1 VNRPSESGPTGR
13 PQHPDPTPP
22 RSRDLRPLTRL
33 WPFLRPHRGRVLAAL
48 AALTVSAG
56 SSLVF
61 GLVLRQLVDHGFTA
75 GQPAVLDQVLL
86 AGLVIVAVMAAA
98 SFTRFYLVTW
108 LGERVVADL
117 RLAAFD
123 HALTLDAF
131 YYETAK
137 AGALVSRLTTDTTL
151 LQSVVSTALP
161 IALRNG
167 LILLGGIVLLL
178 ATSPRLTLLALLAVP
193 LVVGSI
199 VVLGRRVRRQSRA
212 LQDRIAD
219 LGGAVEESLGAIR
232 TVQAFGH
239 EPHASRHFG
248 KVVTAT
254 FDAAVRYAR
263 SRAGLNAFVILIVFG
278 AIGVLLWRG
287 GHDVVAG
294 RLSGGDLF
302 AFIFYAGM
310 VAGAVG
316 ALSEV
321 ATDLQ
326 RASGATDRLFELL
339 ATPPTIRAPAAPR
352 PLPSPPT
359 GIVAFEGVT
368 FRYPARPDLPA
379 LDHLSFTAAR
389 GETVALVGPSGAGK
403 STVLQLLLR
412 FYDPQAGRVLLD
424 GVDLRDADPQAIR
437 ARLAIVPQDPV
448 IFSADAWTNIRYGRP
463 DASDEAVLAAA
474 QAAHA
479 DGFLRALPDGYG
491 TFLGER
497 GVRLSGGQ
505 KQRIAIARAILRDP
519 AVLLLDEATSALD
532 SESER
537 AVHQALETLMHGRTT
552 LVIAHRLS
560 TIQSA
565 DRILVLDHGRL
576 VQVGAH
582 ADLVQA
588 GGLYSRLAALQFDAG
603 AGRPLG
609 AADAGLVET

>member
-1 VNRPSESGPTGR
+1 MA
-13 PQHPDPTPP
+13 
-22 RSRDLRPLTRL
+22 RL
-33 WPFLRPHRGRVLAAL
+33 WPFLRAYRGRVVAAL

-56 SSLVF
+56 TSLVF
-61 GLVLRQLVDHGFTA
+61 GLVLRRLVDRGFTGGDA
-75 GQPAVLDQVLL
+75 SVLDDVLL
-86 AGLVIVAVMAAA
+86 AGVGLVALIAVA
-98 SFTRFYLVTW
+98 SFARFYLVTW

-117 RLAAFD
+117 RKAAFD
-123 HALTLDAF
+123 HALTLDTF
-131 YYETAK
+131 YFETAK
-137 AGALVSRLTTDTTL
+137 AGSLVAQLTADTTL

-167 LILLGGIVLLL
+167 LILTGGIVMLL
-178 ATSPRLTLLALLAVP
+178 ATSPRLTLFALLAVP
-193 LVVGSI
+193 IVVGSI
-199 VVLGRRVRRQSRA
+199 VVLGRRVRKQSRA

-239 EPHASRHFG
+239 EPHASRNFAR
-248 KVVTAT
+248 VVTAT
-254 FDAAVRYAR
+254 FDAATRYAL

-278 AIGVLLWRG
+278 AIGLLLWRG

-294 RLSGGDLF
+294 RITGGDLF
-302 AFIFYAGM
+302 AFIFYSGL

-326 RASGATDRLFELL
+326 RAAGATDRLFELL
-339 ATPPTIRAPAAPR
+339 ATEPSIRAPAAPHV
-352 PLPSPPT
+352 LPVPAIGT
-359 GIVAFEGVT
+359 VAFDDVS
-368 FRYPARPDLPA
+368 FRYPSRPDLPA
-379 LDHLSFTAAR
+379 LEHLSFHVAR

-412 FYDPQAGRVLLD
+412 FYDPQSGRVLLD
-424 GVDLRDADPQAIR
+424 GVDVRDADPHDVR
-437 ARLAIVPQDPV
+437 SRLAIVPQDPV
-448 IFSADAWTNIRYGRP
+448 VFSADAWTNIRYGRP
-463 DASDEAVLAAA
+463 DATDEAVLAAA
-474 QAAHA
+474 RAAHA
-479 DGFLRALPDGYG
+479 DEFLRALPEGYS

-537 AVHQALETLMHGRTT
+537 AVHQALETLMRGRTT

-565 DRILVLDHGRL
+565 DRIIVLDHGKL
-576 VQVGAH
+576 VEVGVH
-582 ADLVQA
+582 TDLVRMN
-588 GGLYSRLAALQFDAG
+588 GLYSRLAALQFDTG
-603 AGRPLG
+603 AGI
-609 AADAGLVET
+609 VQ